1 MYIRLLLIISCFQ
14 CSKDTKM
21 RANHN
26 KTALGTKTEIVVS
39 NVPKILKW
47 EQITT
52 AENQPASE
60 PSCFQCSKDTKM
72 RANHNHI
79 LVLVLRPSV
88 VSNVPK
94 ILKWEQI
101 TTAGGDATYK
111 LRCFQCSKDTKMR
124 ANHNGSICS
133 TGWNMVVSN
142 VPKILKW
149 EQITTTEDIARS
161 EQMLFPMFQ
170 RY

>member
-1 MYIRLLLIISCFQ
+1 MCIYHCL
-14 CSKDTKM
+14 
-21 RANHN
+21 
-26 KTALGTKTEIVVS
+26 VVS

-52 AENQPASE
+52 ILFAIGLPCR
-60 PSCFQCSKDTKM
+60 CFQCSKDTKM
-72 RANHNHI
+72 GANHNNTPG
-79 LVLVLRPSV
+79 LFAGRLV

-101 TTAGGDATYK
+101 TTQTPSELMAWC
-111 LRCFQCSKDTKMR
+111 CFQCSKDTKMG
-124 ANHNGSICS
+124 ANHN
-133 TGWNMVVSN
+133 TVTLYFLKHEVVSN

-149 EQITTTEDIARS
+149 EQITTGGAPGLCP
-161 EQMLFPMFQ
+161 MKLFPMFQ